1 MRAFGGGVRR
11 RSGGSDVE
19 RSPPYV
25 GCAFAARHRLTTHV
39 LPVALSR
46 WIGIDDRVRLTA
58 TVIIS
63 KSCATAAALLR
74 QLLQIYEVWHVRC
87 HEGAFRVVF
96 LLIVIVIK
104 FQIKFLEMSWE
115 MSWEMWLLRIVRMLR
130 AHGCVLAKC
139 SYYAPREAPP
149 RSGG

>member
-1 MRAFGGGVRR
+1 MRTFGGGLRR
-11 RSGGSDVE
+11 RIGGSDDK
-19 RSPPYV
+19 RSPPCV

-115 MSWEMWLLRIVRMLR
+115 MWLLRIVRMLR

>member
-1 MRAFGGGVRR
+1 MRAFGGGLRR
-11 RSGGSDVE
+11 RSGGSDDKI
-19 RSPPYV
+19 SPPCV

-115 MSWEMWLLRIVRMLR
+115 MWLLRIVRMLR